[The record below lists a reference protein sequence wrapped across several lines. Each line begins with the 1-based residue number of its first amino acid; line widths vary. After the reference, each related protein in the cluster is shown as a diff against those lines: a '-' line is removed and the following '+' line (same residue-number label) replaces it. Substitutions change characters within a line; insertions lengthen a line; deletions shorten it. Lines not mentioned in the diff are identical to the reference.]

1 MLKAVSSASCLPY
14 DNPHEG
20 CATTDKPIRRYR
32 GDYLSASCMGLEILE
47 TR

>member
-14 DNPHEG
+14 DNPHVG
-20 CATTDKPIRRYR
+20 CATDKPIRRYR

>member
-1 MLKAVSSASCLPY
+1 MLKTVSSASCLPY
-14 DNPHEG
+14 DNPHVG
-20 CATTDKPIRRYR
+20 CATDKPIRRYR